1 MSNRL
6 AAESSPY
13 LRQHADNPVD
23 WWPWGDQ
30 ALAAA
35 RAQDKPIL
43 LSIGYSAC
51 HWCHVMA
58 HESFEDDAT
67 AGVMNA
73 LFVDIKVDREERPD
87 LDKIYQLSHQALTQR
102 GGGWPLTVFLSPDDL
117 VPFYAGTYF
126 PKAARYGMP
135 PFAYVREQVRGFW
148 DSRRDDVR
156 AQTALLANFLRDYD
170 RGDAAAAALDD
181 TPIRSALAQISRAFD
196 PEYGGHRGAPKFPHC
211 PEMELLLDL
220 GASSPPP
227 SRAGSSGGAVS
238 EPLSQRER
246 GSGDD
251 CADAESVPAAPT
263 DRHPASPS
271 PAARDAIQGIAQ
283 TQPPRPHAAL
293 RATFSRGEKERNM
306 VELTLTRM
314 ADGGIHDQIG
324 GGFCRYSV
332 DERWEIP
339 HFEKM
344 LYDNAQLLPL
354 YALAS
359 RRFGEARFARIAR
372 DLLAWIVRE
381 MTAPEGGFFTALD
394 ADSEHEEGKFYVWQR
409 DEVRGLLDDAEFA
422 VAASYYGFDRA
433 PNFEQHAWNPI
444 VATPLDRVAPALGIG
459 AGDAAARLACAT
471 QKLFAAR
478 STRVLPGLDDKILTA
493 NNALMIGG
501 IARAA
506 RLLDAAPLMGLAD
519 DALDRLHRDA
529 WRDGRLHAKAGG
541 DAARF
546 PAYLDDH
553 AFLLDALIESLQCR
567 WNPRDLAWAIALA
580 DALIERF
587 EDRQQGGFFFTA
599 HDHETL
605 PQRPRPWIDDAVPS
619 GNGIAARALLRLG
632 HLLGETRCLDA
643 AERTLRAAWSTMQ
656 QMPHACTSLVR
667 ALNDFLQPRTHVVIR
682 FDGGD
687 DEKAWRAALAD
698 ALAGSA
704 ADRIDSYFVPANAAN
719 LPATLGAQKP
729 VSGGVAYVCRG
740 SNCLAPIFAR
750 SALASALNVT
760 PAGE

>member
-6 AAESSPY
+6 AAETSPY

-23 WWPWGDQ
+23 WWPWGEE
-30 ALAAA
+30 ALATA
-35 RAQDKPIL
+35 RAQDRPIL

-67 AGVMNA
+67 ARLMNA
-73 LFVDIKVDREERPD
+73 LFVNIKVDREERPD

-126 PKAARYGMP
+126 PKDARYGMP
-135 PFAYVREQVRGFW
+135 PFGYVLEQVRGFW

-156 AQTALLANFLRDYD
+156 AQTAALANFLRDYD

-181 TPIRSALAQISRAFD
+181 TPICSALAQISRAFD
-196 PEYGGHRGAPKFPHC
+196 PDYGGHRGAPKFPHC

-220 GASSPPP
+220 
-227 SRAGSSGGAVS
+227 
-238 EPLSQRER
+238 EP
-246 GSGDD
+246 D
-251 CADAESVPAAPT
+251 
-263 DRHPASPS
+263 
-271 PAARDAIQGIAQ
+271 
-283 TQPPRPHAAL
+283 PHALPEAQVIAG
-293 RATFSRGEKERNM
+293 RSVAHAGG

-354 YALAS
+354 YARAS
-359 RRFGEARFARIAR
+359 RRFGRTRFARIAR
-372 DLLAWIVRE
+372 DLLAWVVRD
-381 MTAPEGGFFTALD
+381 MTAREGGFFTALD

-409 DEVRGLLDDAEFA
+409 DDVRALLDDAEFA
-422 VAASYYGFDRA
+422 VAAPYYGFDRA

-444 VATPLDRVAPALGIG
+444 VATPLDRVAAASGIG
-459 AGDAAARLACAT
+459 AEDAAARLARAT

-478 STRVLPGLDDKILTA
+478 STRVRPGLDDKILTA

-501 IARAA
+501 IARAS
-506 RLLDAAPLMGLAD
+506 RLLDAAALMGLAD

-567 WNPRDLAWAIALA
+567 WSSRDLAWAIALA

-587 EDRQQGGFFFTA
+587 EDRAQGGFFFTA
-599 HDHETL
+599 HDHEAL

-632 HLLGETRCLDA
+632 HLLGETRYLDA

-682 FDGGD
+682 FDGGA
-687 DEKAWRAALAD
+687 DEKAWRAALGD
-698 ALAGSA
+698 ALARGG
-704 ADRIDSYFVPANAAN
+704 ADRVDSYFVPAHAAD
-719 LPATLGAQKP
+719 LPATLGAQKT

-740 SNCLAPIFAR
+740 TNCLVPIFAR
-750 SALASALNVT
+750 AALAPVLGVT
-760 PAGE
+760 PADE